1 MILTVTPD
9 PVLDKIL
16 FVKRW
21 TPDTPMHAEKTALGV
36 GGKGLDASLVLQ
48 QLGVETVGLTFLAG
62 PTGES
67 LLELAGEHQ
76 LTVEPVWAGGETRT
90 AYIVAQTEPGH
101 HSHIFVGGLEIDE
114 AQRTAFL
121 DRLTTYL
128 ADADW
133 LICGGIIPD
142 VLPTDFYRRVT
153 ERAHAAGVPV
163 LIDSFRSFITDA
175 LPSQPDILKMNCQEF
190 EWTFGG
196 RADDLETL
204 KEEAVR
210 IRREQEL
217 GTLVITCGPD
227 GLLAVSDEGVVHAQ
241 PPRLKAL
248 NATGAGDA
256 ASAVL
261 AWRLSSG
268 DAFPEALRRAAAVS
282 AAVVLTE
289 STAICR
295 AEDVERIYP
304 EVVVKTW

>member
-1 MILTVTPD
+1 
-9 PVLDKIL
+9 
-16 FVKRW
+16 
-21 TPDTPMHAEKTALGV
+21 
-36 GGKGLDASLVLQ
+36 
-48 QLGVETVGLTFLAG
+48 
-62 PTGES
+62 
-67 LLELAGEHQ
+67 
-76 LTVEPVWAGGETRT
+76 
-90 AYIVAQTEPGH
+90 
-101 HSHIFVGGLEIDE
+101 
-114 AQRTAFL
+114 
-121 DRLTTYL
+121 
-128 ADADW
+128 
-133 LICGGIIPD
+133 
-142 VLPTDFYRRVT
+142 
-153 ERAHAAGVPV
+153 
-163 LIDSFRSFITDA
+163 
-175 LPSQPDILKMNCQEF
+175 MNCQEF